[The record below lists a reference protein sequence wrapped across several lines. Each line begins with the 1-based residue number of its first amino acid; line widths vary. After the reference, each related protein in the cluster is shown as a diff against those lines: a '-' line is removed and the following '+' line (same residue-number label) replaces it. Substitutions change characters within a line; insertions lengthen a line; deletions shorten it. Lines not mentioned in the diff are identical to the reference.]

1 MRPHEIRRFADQVR
15 KTQEKANRFREAA
28 KEADNEIDRARL
40 LAAAQAM
47 EIIGCEWA
55 DVAHELAQ

>member
-1 MRPHEIRRFADQVR
+1 MGPHEIRRFADQVR
-15 KTQEKANRFREAA
+15 KTQEKAKRYREAA
-28 KEADNEIDRARL
+28 EQTENEIDRARL

>member
-1 MRPHEIRRFADQVR
+1 MRPHEIRRFAEQAR

-28 KEADNEIDRARL
+28 KQTEDEIDRARL